1 MDASIIKPFVDA
13 TSQFADCHF
22 CAGRSNLPPCSPLK
36 EAGLGMKIMES
47 RVLQN
52 FHGNIETSHRRHK
65 RFIKSQNTAQLRGSN
80 WSHRSLQRLRL
91 DGAGMQMYSSAAGT
105 PGKIQSN
112 WSSHVFADVR
122 ASCLTNWSKVLEI
135 LDKYLYFWLWVWEQI
150 QTLADPF
157 RSLLS
162 GSISHRP
169 VPRKGADIDTS
180 GAGSCNSKGF
190 RMSRD
195 VTSSWW

>member
-1 MDASIIKPFVDA
+1 
-13 TSQFADCHF
+13 
-22 CAGRSNLPPCSPLK
+22 
-36 EAGLGMKIMES
+36 MES

-52 FHGNIETSHRRHK
+52 FHGNIETSHKRHK

-80 WSHRSLQRLRL
+80 WSHRSLQRLQS

-135 LDKYLYFWLWVWEQI
+135 LDICTFDSDFEQI
-150 QTLADPF
+150 QTPFADPF

>member
-22 CAGRSNLPPCSPLK
+22 CAGLSNLPRNSLALQSFEGSRSWHENHGKSCKTSTETLK
-36 EAGLGMKIMES
+36 
-47 RVLQN
+47 
-52 FHGNIETSHRRHK
+52 TSDKRHK
-65 RFIKSQNTAQLRGSN
+65 WFIKSQNTAQLRGSN
-80 WSHRSLQRLRL
+80 WSHRSLQRLQS

-135 LDKYLYFWLWVWEQI
+135 LDRYLYFWLWFWANPN
-150 QTLADPF
+150 TFCRPF
-157 RSLLS
+157 QEF
-162 GSISHRP
+162 
-169 VPRKGADIDTS
+169 VV
-180 GAGSCNSKGF
+180 GF
-190 RMSRD
+190 HQPPTR
-195 VTSSWW
+195 T